1 MSLFKKWLK
10 DDGATAAIEAGFLFP
25 LLMLI
30 LCGTVDTGMG
40 LVMNQKVINAS
51 HTICDL
57 LARGSDVANTDVS
70 DAIIAGQ
77 LALQPYANATYG
89 SDIVSIRFVGAS
101 LTPTVQWRR
110 TTNMEPNPD
119 VTLSANGLGLQ
130 DEGVLAVTVTYT
142 FTPIFTSYFQSPIPM
157 TVVSYARSRKST
169 SGMITCTTGGA
180 TCS

>member
-51 HTICDL
+51 QTVSDL
-57 LARGSDVANTDVS
+57 LARGSSVSNTDVN
-70 DAIIAGQ
+70 DAIIAGE
-77 LALQPYANATYG
+77 LALQPYATTTYG
-89 SDIVSIRFVGAS
+89 VDIVSIKFEGVPK
-101 LTPTVQWRR
+101 TPTVQWRR
-110 TTNMEPNPD
+110 TQGMTANPD
-119 VTLSANGLGLQ
+119 ILTKSVGLGLQ
-130 DEGVLAVTVTYT
+130 DEGVLGVTVTYT
-142 FTPIFTSYFQSPIPM
+142 FNPLFTSYFQGPIYM
-157 TVVSYARSRKST
+157 KVVSFGRSRKSS
-169 SGMITCTTGGA
+169 SGLVTCTTGGA

>member
-1 MSLFKKWLK
+1 MSLFRKWLGN
-10 DDGATAAIEAGFLFP
+10 DEATAAIEAGFLFP

-51 HTICDL
+51 HTVCDL
-57 LARGSDVANTDVS
+57 LARGSSVTNTDVD
-70 DAIIAGQ
+70 DAIIAGS
-77 LALQPYANATYG
+77 LALMPYSTASYG
-89 SDIVSIRFVGAS
+89 SDIVSIKYVGAS
-101 LTPTVQWRR
+101 KTPTVQWRR
-110 TTNMEPNPD
+110 TTGMDPNPTILD
-119 VTLSANGLGLQ
+119 SSVGLGLE

-157 TVVSYARSRKST
+157 TVVSFARSRKSS
-169 SGMITCTTGGA
+169 SGMVTCTTGGA